1 MKSIPSLQKNNQVL
15 TDRIFRIAK
24 DIANYKKQYNIL
36 NPPTMTNPQMTD
48 LYIDGDFVVAIVNEF
63 LKYTIS
69 LAKLEK
75 WLENS
80 NLLEWISDE
89 QINGE
94 HKQDSGTMTFMEW
107 FESNYVSEDV
117 FKAIEVFELKPEQI

>member
-1 MKSIPSLQKNNQVL
+1 
-15 TDRIFRIAK
+15 
-24 DIANYKKQYNIL
+24 
-36 NPPTMTNPQMTD
+36 MTNPQMTD

-80 NLLEWISDE
+80 NLLEWVSDE
-89 QINGE
+89 ALNGE
-94 HKQDSGTMTFMEW
+94 HKQESGTMTFMEW

>member
-1 MKSIPSLQKNNQVL
+1 
-15 TDRIFRIAK
+15 
-24 DIANYKKQYNIL
+24 
-36 NPPTMTNPQMTD
+36 MTNPQMTD